1 MLMPND
7 KWTVEVDQA
16 SASEWS
22 EMLDQFSDANIYQ
35 TAAYG
40 AVRWG
45 EANLSRLVLKR
56 DGEVVAIA
64 QFRIIRPTPLKFG
77 MAYLRW
83 GPLWEM
89 NARPVDEEVVRR
101 FARTIEDEYLVRR
114 KLLVRILPN
123 AFVGSTRAAMLQAA
137 FPTFTE
143 ERGNGAE
150 VYRTFV
156 LDLTPS
162 LEELRSGLDKKWRNQ
177 LTRSE
182 KSNLAVTCSDD
193 DEHYRSFCEMYRQMH
208 ARKGFATKVDIE
220 EFGRMQALLPA
231 SQRMRVLICRENEV
245 PVAGL
250 VASAVGESAIYLLGA
265 TSDAGL
271 NARGAYLLQWTLI
284 SWLKERGIRY
294 YDLGG
299 IDPNANPGVFH
310 FKKGLSGADICQ
322 IGALCASKSALSS
335 GLVKAGL
342 LIQRTLA
349 GAQTSLKSMRSDAM
363 AAPGARA

>member
-1 MLMPND
+1 MLMPNY
-7 KWTVEVDQA
+7 KWAVEVDQA

-22 EMLDQFSDANIYQ
+22 EMLDRFKDANIYQ

-40 AVRWG
+40 EVRWG

-89 NARPVDEEVVRR
+89 KGQPVDEEVVRR
-101 FARTIEDEYLVRR
+101 FAGAIQDEYLTRR

-123 AFVGSTRAAMLQAA
+123 AFVGSVRAALLQAA
-137 FPTFTE
+137 FSTFTE
-143 ERGNGAE
+143 ERGDAGE

-156 LDLTPS
+156 LNLTPS
-162 LEELRSGLDKKWRNQ
+162 LEELRSRLDKKWRNQ

-182 KSNLAVTCSDD
+182 KSNLTVTCSEDA
-193 DEHYRSFCEMYRQMH
+193 EQYRSFCEIYRQMH
-208 ARKGFATKVDIE
+208 ARKGFATKVDID

-231 SQRMRVLICRENEV
+231 SERMRVLICKENEV

-250 VASAVGESAIYLLGA
+250 VASAIGESAIYLLGA

-284 SWLKERGIRY
+284 SWLKERGIQY

-299 IDPNANPGVFH
+299 IDPAGNPGVYH

-322 IGALCASKSALSS
+322 IGPLCASKSAVSS

-342 LIQRTLA
+342 LMHRTLA
-349 GAQTSLKSMRSDAM
+349 GAQNSLRVMRSERA